1 MTTSSYVLFLS
12 LAIIFGVAA
21 GITKV
26 LLARLRN
33 KRKAQAPLLGVV
45 LPNTQNLVSKHNLKH
60 KDEI

>member
-1 MTTSSYVLFLS
+1 MTTNSYILMLA

-26 LLARLRN
+26 LLSRLRN

-45 LPNTQNLVSKHNLKH
+45 LPSTQNLVSKHNLKH
-60 KDEI
+60 KDEL